1 MAWRRFKEFSGQGLR
16 KGSFAGLC
24 NFIVYAGGGGGVSGK
39 VLATQA
45 TGTCGLTLRGLDPEL

>member
-24 NFIVYAGGGGGVSGK
+24 NFIVYAGGGGGGFREGSSDSSDRYMWVN
-39 VLATQA
+39 TQ
-45 TGTCGLTLRGLDPEL
+45 RPRP